1 MVTND
6 WCISRTEI
14 LSVTEEENSNL
25 SRDSTEEFSSIGT
38 SIGINTTSNNDS
50 SHTENQSSLQ
60 HVWSENE
67 SSIFYTNAD
76 SLLNK
81 RDELALLISTNKYD
95 IVVVTEVL
103 PKNRT
108 SSDISDV
115 EFHISGYNMYNT
127 MLGNNIGRGI
137 IIYVKNDINA
147 TALKLFELQHIE
159 ATGIKIK
166 LRNSD
171 WLFLI
176 AVYRSPNCHEDCLV
190 EVFILLYASILL
202 CMIMRY

>member
-1 MVTND
+1 MILIVNNFPPNEQTQNIVESIND
-6 WCISRTEI
+6 SNLQMRDLEESSRNSDNVDISRTEI

-103 PKNRT
+103 PK
-108 SSDISDV
+108 
-115 EFHISGYNMYNT
+115 
-127 MLGNNIGRGI
+127 
-137 IIYVKNDINA
+137 
-147 TALKLFELQHIE
+147 IE
-159 ATGIKIK
+159 PV
-166 LRNSD
+166 
-171 WLFLI
+171 LI
-176 AVYRSPNCHEDCLV
+176 
-190 EVFILLYASILL
+190 
-202 CMIMRY
+202 